1 MASLNIKNGLVLLAL
16 VVFTPALGIAQE
28 AAHTLQDLQSSI
40 RTSDIVRVEEFGGNR
55 FQGKVESVSGTSL
68 RIRIK
73 GVSREFHE
81 PEILLVRKQ
90 YRDSIRNGLLTG
102 AAIGGAAGAI
112 IGAVVSD
119 AFCDGCGNFQAG
131 GALAIGAL
139 GAGIGAGSGALGDWL
154 RKGYKTVFSMP
165 QTTNIRFNVSP
176 LLSKTTR
183 GVSVAFR
190 F

>member
-1 MASLNIKNGLVLLAL
+1 MASLKITNCLVLLAL
-16 VVFTPALGIAQE
+16 IVSTPALAMAQE
-28 AAHTLQDLQSSI
+28 PAHTLQDLQSSL
-40 RTSDIVRVEEFGGNR
+40 RVNDTVRVEEFGGNHL
-55 FQGKVESVSGTSL
+55 QGKVESVSGSAL
-68 RIRIK
+68 RIRTK
-73 GVSREFHE
+73 GLSRDFRETQ
-81 PEILLVRKQ
+81 ILSVRKQ
-90 YRDSIRNGLLTG
+90 YDDSIRNGLLTG

-154 RKGYKTVFSMP
+154 TKGYRTVFSMP
-165 QTTNIRFNVSP
+165 QTTGIRFNVSP
-176 LLSKTTR
+176 VLSRTTK
-183 GVSVAFR
+183 GMSVAFR

>member
-1 MASLNIKNGLVLLAL
+1 MASLKIKNCAVLLAL
-16 VVFTPALGIAQE
+16 VVFTPVLGMAQE
-28 AAHTLQDLQSSI
+28 PAHTLQDLQSHLQI
-40 RTSDIVRVEEFGGNR
+40 NDIVRIEEFGGNHV
-55 FQGKVESVSGTSL
+55 QGKVEGVSGTAL

-73 GVSREFHE
+73 GVSHEFHE
-81 PEILLVRKQ
+81 PELLLVRKR
-90 YRDSIRNGLLTG
+90 YDDSIRNGVITG

-119 AFCDGCGNFQAG
+119 AFCDGCGNNQGG
-131 GALAIGAL
+131 GALAFGAL

-154 RKGYKTVFSMP
+154 RKGYTTVFSMP
-165 QTTNIRFNVSP
+165 QTTGIRVNVSP
-176 LLSKTTR
+176 LLSKTTK